1 MLEVWAYNRLEYA
14 AECKL
19 STGSLVGVEQL
30 VAHQLHALKVTG
42 SSPVPET
49 MGHCHISR
57 VMTVKSS
64 KADLIST

>member
-30 VAHQLHALKVTG
+30 VARQLHALKVTG

-49 MGHCHISR
+49 MGHCHISPGYG
-57 VMTVKSS
+57 S
-64 KADLIST
+64 KE